1 MNRTVRL
8 ILFGVTGA
16 VAGLLLVLAVFRL
29 PHFGGTAHPYRDA
42 AVPAAARQATSNVI
56 SSINFDLRGLDTLGE
71 ETIFL
76 ASVLGATVLLRPGDD
91 EELRPPVTGPE
102 RVLETTRLFGYL
114 FLPVTLMVGLLT
126 VAHGAL
132 TPGGGFQGGVAL
144 GTGIHLLYVAGSYR
158 SLERVRPLPAF
169 DHGEAL
175 GTGVFAC
182 YGVAT
187 ALASGAFLVNA
198 LPKGS
203 IGELFSSGSVL
214 LLSCAVGVEVASG
227 VVVLLAAFL
236 DQALAVHPARGAG
249 KSDPS

>member
-1 MNRTVRL
+1 VNRNTRL
-8 ILFGVTGA
+8 IMFA
-16 VAGLLLVLAVFRL
+16 VAGGAAAVLGVLAVFGL
-29 PHFGGTAHPYRDA
+29 PHFGSSAHPYRDA
-42 AVPAAARQATSNVI
+42 AVPAAVHQVTSNVI

-76 ASVLGATVLLRPGDD
+76 ASVIGATVLLRPGDD
-91 EELRPPVTGPE
+91 EEERRPEVGGE

-132 TPGGGFQGGVAL
+132 TPGGGFQGGVVL

-158 SLERVRPLPAF
+158 ALERVRPLPVF
-169 DHGEAL
+169 DYGEAL

-182 YGVAT
+182 YGIAT
-187 ALASGAFLVNA
+187 ALAAGVFLANV
-198 LPKGS
+198 LPLG
-203 IGELFSSGSVL
+203 GFGNLFSSGSVL

-227 VVVLLAAFL
+227 VVVLLGAFL
-236 DQALAVHPARGAG
+236 NQALAVHPERNAGTAR
-249 KSDPS
+249 S

>member
-1 MNRTVRL
+1 VNRTARL
-8 ILFGVTGA
+8 ILFALAGGGTA
-16 VAGLLLVLAVFRL
+16 VVLVLAVFGL
-29 PHFGGTAHPYRDA
+29 PHFGSPSHPYRDA
-42 AVPAAARQATSNVI
+42 AVPAAVRQATSNVI

-91 EELRPPVTGPE
+91 EEERRPRFGGE

-132 TPGGGFQGGVAL
+132 TPGGGFQGGVVL

-158 SLERVRPLPAF
+158 ALERVRPLPVF
-169 DHGEAL
+169 DYGEAL

-182 YGVAT
+182 YGIAT
-187 ALASGAFLVNA
+187 ALASGAFLANA
-198 LPKGS
+198 LPRGS
-203 IGELFSSGSVL
+203 VGELFSSGSVL
-214 LLSCAVGVEVASG
+214 LLSCAVGMEVASG
-227 VVVLLAAFL
+227 VVILLAAFL
-236 DQALAVHPARGAG
+236 NQALAVHPEPDAG
-249 KSDPS
+249 TSDPS